1 MSKVGVS
8 NVGVSKVGVS
18 NVGVPG
24 VLHAWEGTFVQN
36 SAYPVAVVV
45 VVVMA
50 IK

>member
-1 MSKVGVS
+1 MSKVNVS
-8 NVGVSKVGVS
+8 NVGVPNVGVS

-24 VLHAWEGTFVQN
+24 VLHALEGTFVQN
-36 SAYPVAVVV
+36 SVVV

>member
-1 MSKVGVS
+1 MSK
-8 NVGVSKVGVS
+8 VGVSKVGVS

-36 SAYPVAVVV
+36 SAYPVVVVVVV